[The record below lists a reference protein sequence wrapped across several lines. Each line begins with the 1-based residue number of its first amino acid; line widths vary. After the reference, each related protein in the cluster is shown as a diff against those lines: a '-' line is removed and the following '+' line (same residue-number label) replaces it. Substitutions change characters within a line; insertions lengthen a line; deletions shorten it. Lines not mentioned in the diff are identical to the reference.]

1 MGITRIAKVFVAG
14 AILSALL
21 NVGLVFYITQHWVP
35 NDATSVG
42 QAMIKTNGGTAF
54 SFEVYDEND
63 IVSDAVKQ
71 NGWERDVV
79 VSLNEYFQVYSDVNN
94 VPLSKLT
101 FIDIGANIGW
111 LSFNM
116 AALGVNV
123 LAFEPMQE
131 NIELFKQT
139 LHLEENVKSGVS
151 DRITLYEYGLGAQEA
166 TCFVYSDDKNVG
178 DGHIQCVEQESDVK
192 LKANYS
198 VRGRVPLKRLDDVV
212 NVEGMH
218 IVVVRM
224 DTEGYEGHVL
234 EGGSKVLLSGG
245 VERIVTE
252 FVPEWLIEK
261 GGDPVEF
268 MKHMTDAGYRAPKKN
283 WGYMKKRD
291 MLNMTNFGSEDV
303 TFHSR
308 KLVDEFMGE

>member
-1 MGITRIAKVFVAG
+1 MGITRVAKVF

-35 NDATSVG
+35 NDAASVG
-42 QAMIKTNGGTAF
+42 GAMIKTNGGKHF

-71 NGWERDVV
+71 DGWERNVV
-79 VSLNEYFQVYSDVNN
+79 ASLNEYFQVYSEVNN

-131 NIELFKQT
+131 NIELFKKT

-151 DRITLYEYGLGAQEA
+151 DRITLYEYGLGAQEE

-198 VRGRVPLKRLDDVV
+198 VRGRVPLKRLDDAV

-224 DTEGYEGHVL
+224 DTEGYEAHVL
-234 EGGSKVLLSGG
+234 EGGSKVLLRGSFGG

-252 FVPEWLIEK
+252 FVPEWVIEK
-261 GGDPVEF
+261 GGDPVKF
-268 MKHMTDAGYRAPKKN
+268 MKHMTDAGYRAPKQN